1 MTLSIIGNPKT
12 WYGRFDILCGKD
24 VSKQRV
30 KKDRAAA
37 EVDVGATVVP
47 EDFSDDDYSSD
58 EDLYQIE
65 LKSDVLQSHLSQL
78 IAQTVVFSFYQRKRN
93 LTFVPSIALNRNHI
107 QFHFYDSENDV
118 YLVSQE
124 MPLFVNQT
132 LHLSTVLATWLVLNH
147 RYLLSD
153 ATEEMLNEGKFGFHD
168 IAHKS
173 LHLYEKEI
181 KMGSTMLR
189 PETFQ
194 LNVLQEF
201 CYQSRKRTEE
211 ILEDLKRLKK

>member
-1 MTLSIIGNPKT
+1 M
-12 WYGRFDILCGKD
+12 
-24 VSKQRV
+24 
-30 KKDRAAA
+30 
-37 EVDVGATVVP
+37 
-47 EDFSDDDYSSD
+47 
-58 EDLYQIE
+58 
-65 LKSDVLQSHLSQL
+65 SQL

-107 QFHFYDSENDV
+107 QFHFHDSENDV

-147 RYLLSD
+147 RYLYCLMP
-153 ATEEMLNEGKFGFHD
+153 EKKYLMKE
-168 IAHKS
+168 S
-173 LHLYEKEI
+173 LAFTILHMNLYEKEI

-189 PETFQ
+189 PQTFQ
-194 LNVLQEF
+194 LNVLQGF
-201 CYQSRKRTEE
+201 CYQSRKRRTEE